1 MKKVEKQILKV
12 VKLVARKQTI
22 DPRYPECIS
31 FYHQPKRP
39 KK

>member
-1 MKKVEKQILKV
+1 MKNVEKQLLKA
-12 VKLVARKQTI
+12 VKDITKKKTI
-22 DPRYPECIS
+22 DPRIPGCIS